1 MLDQCK
7 LLMAFGTMKNTD
19 VVPVKPILSSLSFPL
34 FQTAFGK
41 FLCIVFTLS
50 FSLSL
55 SLFFFFFF
63 AF

>member
-34 FQTAFGK
+34 FQTALGK
-41 FLCIVFTLS
+41 FLCMVFTLS

-55 SLFFFFFF
+55 FFFF